1 MQPTPNVHGWRQRI
15 GLLSVD
21 SMYSSRCLS
30 SISSYPSATSSY
42 VQELEARLLYMEQLF
57 KQHAPH
63 IEVFPPEGSGL
74 PSELAQTAPGMI
86 KTFAP
91 VTTSQLELKQEEL
104 DDMPLMHD
112 NDDEDAP
119 LTEHF
124 GQMALDPE
132 GHLR

>member
-1 MQPTPNVHGWRQRI
+1 METKDRAALSRQYVLI
-15 GLLSVD
+15 VLPSVYFLLTQ
-21 SMYSSRCLS
+21 RQ
-30 SISSYPSATSSY
+30 IPSY

-74 PSELAQTAPGMI
+74 PSELAQSAPSLV
-86 KTFAP
+86 KTFVPA
-91 VTTSQLELKQEEL
+91 TTGMKQEEL
-104 DDMPLMHD
+104 DDALLMHD
-112 NDDEDAP
+112 NDDEHVP

>member
-1 MQPTPNVHGWRQRI
+1 METKDRAALSRQYVLIVLPSVYFLLTPKQ
-15 GLLSVD
+15 L
-21 SMYSSRCLS
+21 
-30 SISSYPSATSSY
+30 SSY

-74 PSELAQTAPGMI
+74 PSEFSQSGPGLV
-86 KTFAP
+86 KTFVP
-91 VTTSQLELKQEEL
+91 GTNSQVEMKQEEL
-104 DDMPLMHD
+104 DDSLLMHD
-112 NDDEDAP
+112 NDGEPAP

-124 GQMALDPE
+124 GQMALDSE